1 MAKLLGCVETDELWG
16 HGHFVPLKVSMA
28 NLNRS
33 VSCENLSFTLYT
45 LICNMVTHECCLAD
59 IYLLIT
65 VVICCSYFNTCDLLQ
80 ACGKLLCVWRLTW
93 CMQTVSIGG
102 SMIWNPGFV
111 CVYAV
116 YVFQLNWF
124 VRRHLILHLFQ
135 GNSKNG
141 ITVTWSRF
149 SSIEDASGP
158 QWKLRERLSV
168 DSKYCFVQSFNPEH
182 MHMLVMCD
190 PVCHVRYVIVT
201 ACSRLP

>member
-1 MAKLLGCVETDELWG
+1 MWTYHHVSYYHAESVYSMAKLLGCVGVETDELWG

-116 YVFQLNWF
+116 YVFPVEL
-124 VRRHLILHLFQ
+124 VRSMSS
-135 GNSKNG
+135 NS
-141 ITVTWSRF
+141 T
-149 SSIEDASGP
+149 
-158 QWKLRERLSV
+158 
-168 DSKYCFVQSFNPEH
+168 
-182 MHMLVMCD
+182 
-190 PVCHVRYVIVT
+190 PV
-201 ACSRLP
+201 PG